1 MFHFSILL
9 VVYDFS
15 ERKAFA
21 FLYNITLQNLLYS
34 YPVYFVRKAS
44 HDTASS
50 FVPCICTICA
60 LT

>member
-15 ERKAFA
+15 ERKAFT
-21 FLYNITLQNLLYS
+21 FLNNITLQNLLYS
-34 YPVYFVRKAS
+34 YPAYFVRKAS

-50 FVPCICTICA
+50 FVLYIYTIST
-60 LT
+60 L